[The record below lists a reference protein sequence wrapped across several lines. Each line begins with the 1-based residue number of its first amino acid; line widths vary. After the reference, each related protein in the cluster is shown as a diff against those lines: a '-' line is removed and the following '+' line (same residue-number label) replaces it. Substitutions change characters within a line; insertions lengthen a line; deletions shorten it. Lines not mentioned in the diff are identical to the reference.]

1 MKLLIFEFATAMG
14 MEDPAL
20 TAEGRAMLSGLIY
33 DFESMDADYLLSQT
47 LKSLIPK
54 NEGICR
60 PILIKGDVETW
71 LTENIQGYDACLLIA
86 PEEDLI
92 LHDLTKLIEEAGVE
106 VLGSSSDAVM
116 TCTNKY
122 RMYESL
128 KGSTKNDDSVLD
140 ALIKTEKVC
149 FKDLESEDS
158 KGTEIYRSL
167 FDTAKNPEK
176 IYGSSEGI
184 GKKIFK
190 VVKPADGVSC
200 TGVHVVDSF
209 KAFHD
214 AVDAVKK
221 FTNLPYFILQ
231 DYVEGVTASVSLLS
245 DGENALPLS
254 LNFQNVHLKNGKID
268 YNGGHVPLEHELSQR
283 AMEIAKSTVES
294 IPGLRGY
301 VGVDV
306 ILAEDVKIVEVNSRL
321 TTPYVALRQILNFNL
336 GEAILESVHGKLP
349 ENVSIDGTIEF
360 QKVGN
365 DLTMKRV

>member
-1 MKLLIFEFATAMG
+1 MKILIFEFATAMG

-20 TAEGRAMLSGLIY
+20 TAEGRAMLSGLIS
-33 DFESMDADYLLSQT
+33 DFENMDVDYLLSQT

-54 NEGICR
+54 NEGPCR
-60 PILIKGDVETW
+60 PILINEDVGTW
-71 LTENIQGYDACLLIA
+71 LTKNLQGYDACLLIA

-92 LHDLTKLIEEAGVE
+92 LHDLTKLIEEAGVK

-122 RMYESL
+122 KMYESL
-128 KGSTKNDDSVLD
+128 KGSIKNDDPVVDS
-140 ALIKTEKVC
+140 LIKTEKVY
-149 FKDLESEDS
+149 FEDLKSEDS
-158 KGTEIYRSL
+158 KAAESYRSL
-167 FDTAKNPEK
+167 FDTDKNLDKNHVSSEK
-176 IYGSSEGI
+176 I
-184 GKKIFK
+184 GKEILK

-200 TGVHVVDSF
+200 TEVHVVDSF
-209 KAFHD
+209 KAFND
-214 AVDAVKK
+214 AVDAVGK
-221 FTNLPYFILQ
+221 FTNLPYFLLQ

-245 DGENALPLS
+245 DGENAVPLS
-254 LNFQNVHLKNGKID
+254 LNFQNVQLKHGKID

-283 AMEIAKSTVES
+283 AMEIAKNTVES

-349 ENVSIDGTIEF
+349 GTVSIDGTIEF

-365 DLTMKRV
+365 DLVRKRV